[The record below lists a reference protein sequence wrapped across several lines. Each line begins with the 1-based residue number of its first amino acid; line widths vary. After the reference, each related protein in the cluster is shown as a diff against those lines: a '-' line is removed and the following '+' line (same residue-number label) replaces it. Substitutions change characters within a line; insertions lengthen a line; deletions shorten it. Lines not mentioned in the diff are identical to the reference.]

1 MLTRYRRTINAH
13 FDRAAARISFLPP
26 NGVTSLSLLVS
37 ILAGALYCLR
47 FVQLGGVALL
57 ASGALDVMDGAVARV
72 TGRVSRFGGF
82 LDSTFDRISDFAV
95 LGGIALSGIVD
106 WRLVMFTV
114 FGSFLVPY
122 CRARGEAA
130 GSTGMAV
137 GIAERAERQMIITLA
152 SLVHP
157 LISEANILEAG
168 VVIIG
173 ILAWVT
179 VAQRILAARRT
190 LRD

>member
-1 MLTRYRRTINAH
+1 LLTKYRRTINAYFNH
-13 FDRAAARISFLPP
+13 VAAGISFLPP
-26 NGVTSLSLLVS
+26 NVVTSLSLLTALV
-37 ILAGALYCLR
+37 AAALYCFE
-47 FVQLGGVALL
+47 FVQLGGAI
-57 ASGALDVMDGAVARV
+57 GAVARI

-137 GIAERAERQMIITLA
+137 GIAERAERQVILALVSLIHPIIAQVNL
-152 SLVHP
+152 LQ
-157 LISEANILEAG
+157 AG

-179 VAQRILAARRT
+179 VGQRILAAKRT
-190 LRD
+190 LKD

>member
-1 MLTRYRRTINAH
+1 MLTKYRRTINAYFNH
-13 FDRAAARISFLPP
+13 VAAGISFLPP
-26 NGVTSLSLLVS
+26 NVVTSLSLLTALV
-37 ILAGALYCLR
+37 AAALYCFE
-47 FVQLGGVALL
+47 FVQLGGAILL
-57 ASGALDVMDGAVARV
+57 VSGALDVMDGAVARI

-137 GIAERAERQMIITLA
+137 GIAERAERQVILALVSLIHPIIAQVNL
-152 SLVHP
+152 LQ
-157 LISEANILEAG
+157 AG

-179 VAQRILAARRT
+179 VGQRILAAKRT
-190 LRD
+190 LKD

>member
-1 MLTRYRRTINAH
+1 LLTRYRRTVNAY
-13 FDRAAARISFLPP
+13 FDRLAAGISFLPP
-26 NGVTSLSLLVS
+26 NAVTSLSLLTAIV
-37 ILAGALYCLR
+37 AAVLYR
-47 FVQLGGVALL
+47 FKMVQLGGVVLL
-57 ASGALDVMDGAVARV
+57 ASGALDAMDGAVARI

-95 LGGIALSGIVD
+95 LGGIALSEIVD
-106 WRLVMFTV
+106 WRLVMLTV

-137 GIAERAERQMIITLA
+137 GIAERAERQVMLA
-152 SLVHP
+152 LFSIFHP
-157 LISEANILEAG
+157 LTTQVNVLQAG
-168 VVIIG
+168 IVIIG

-179 VAQRILAARRT
+179 VAQRVLAAKRT
-190 LRD
+190 LGD

>member
-1 MLTRYRRTINAH
+1 
-13 FDRAAARISFLPP
+13 
-26 NGVTSLSLLVS
+26 
-37 ILAGALYCLR
+37 
-47 FVQLGGVALL
+47 L
-57 ASGALDVMDGAVARV
+57 ASGALDAMDGAVARI

-95 LGGIALSGIVD
+95 LGGIALSEIVD
-106 WRLVMFTV
+106 WRLVMLTV

-137 GIAERAERQMIITLA
+137 GIAERAERQVMLA
-152 SLVHP
+152 LFSIFHP
-157 LISEANILEAG
+157 LTTQVNVLQAG
-168 VVIIG
+168 IVIIG

-179 VAQRILAARRT
+179 VAQRVLAAKRT
-190 LRD
+190 LGD